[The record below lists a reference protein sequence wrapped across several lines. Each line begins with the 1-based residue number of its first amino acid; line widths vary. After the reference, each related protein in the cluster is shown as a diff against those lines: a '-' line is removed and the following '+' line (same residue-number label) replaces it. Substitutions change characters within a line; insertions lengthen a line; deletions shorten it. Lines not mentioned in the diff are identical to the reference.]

1 MQVSWLGRLRTFRLP
16 SLSTS
21 DLNERHSF
29 LTVAGPHRTLT
40 CFPINRRAAGH
51 ESDIQFYTGS
61 ITQLQAECN
70 PQFVYFLHFSR
81 RKPEHY
87 HQEVSNTMESKLAE
101 LKPEDLAAISKTED
115 KLNENRKDKLALI
128 AYCTK

>member
-1 MQVSWLGRLRTFRLP
+1 MCFDIYGLMQVSWLGRLRTFRLP

-61 ITQLQAECN
+61 ITQPQAECN
-70 PQFVYFLHFSR
+70 PQFEKYKKEGEQLLMVY
-81 RKPEHY
+81 
-87 HQEVSNTMESKLAE
+87 
-101 LKPEDLAAISKTED
+101 
-115 KLNENRKDKLALI
+115 ALLSVRLFI
-128 AYCTK
+128 YSIL